1 MSYTS
6 VANVAGM
13 FPTFLRGTPQ
23 QKPSD
28 ALIQQYIDDVAGDID
43 AVLLRRF
50 VTLSGGQTPSQ
61 ALTAFLAALTTDA
74 TNVLEKINRYGAAA
88 QLAETLAT
96 FGVAS
101 AREME
106 KDFDAHYARLKNDLD
121 ARDDRGRPLP
131 SGPFDKMFDPLARTE
146 TAQPALK
153 GISGGDQPVGQV
165 PVDTGSS
172 AVFGKFDKRGT

>member
-1 MSYTS
+1 MSYTTI
-6 VANVAGM
+6 ANVAGM
-13 FPTFLRGTPQ
+13 FPTFVRGAAT

-28 ALIQQYIDDVAGDID
+28 TLIQVYIDDVAGDID

-50 VTLSGGQTPSQ
+50 VVVNPGQTPSQ
-61 ALTAFLAALTTDA
+61 ALAAFIAALSTDA
-74 TNVLEKINRYGAAA
+74 NNVLEKINRYGAAA
-88 QLAETLAT
+88 QLAEVLAT

-106 KDFDAHYARLKNDLD
+106 KDFDAHYNYLKNNLD
-121 ARDDRGRPLP
+121 ARDDRGRPLA

-153 GISGGDQPVGQV
+153 GIAGGDQPVGQT
-165 PVDTGSS
+165 PADTGSS